1 MTPLLGKTLVM
12 VLQTRS
18 SRAFLVLLGL
28 VVTGSIG
35 AWYWIGPTHLKPTDV
50 YYWTEAFS
58 KAGIDIR
65 SPNRKAIIDS
75 DIYPPSGPLSR
86 ELQRRLK
93 ERCDLSVRNNSPNAG
108 GAVTVGAE
116 WRGVSLCNSADL
128 GKEEFEVA
136 HSYFKTRVDEDYNRF
151 YSGTTGDLLGFIVVG
166 LISWCLLLL
175 GWRIYRWVISAPE
188 SPVI

>member
-1 MTPLLGKTLVM
+1 MHAILK
-12 VLQTRS
+12 TRS

-28 VVTGSIG
+28 AVTASIG

-65 SPNRKAIIDS
+65 SPNRKAIIES
-75 DIYPPSGPLSR
+75 DVYPPGGHLSD
-86 ELQRRLK
+86 ELRRRLR
-93 ERCDLSVRNNSPNAG
+93 ERCDWSARNIFANAG

-116 WRGVSLCNSADL
+116 WRGVSLCNTANLD
-128 GKEEFEVA
+128 KEEFEVA

-151 YSGTTGDLLGFIVVG
+151 YSETAGDLLGFIFVG

-175 GWRIYRWVISAPE
+175 GWRTYWWVIGEPE
-188 SPVI
+188 SPPI